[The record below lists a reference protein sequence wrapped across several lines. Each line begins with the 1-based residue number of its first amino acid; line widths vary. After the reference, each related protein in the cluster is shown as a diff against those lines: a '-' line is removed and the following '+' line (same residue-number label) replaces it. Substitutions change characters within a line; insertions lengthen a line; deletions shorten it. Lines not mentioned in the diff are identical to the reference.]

1 MVLIGMWHGI
11 TWNYALWGLWHGL
24 GLFLQ
29 NRWSEF
35 VHQHFPN
42 LGASSVSQRLLQ
54 VGGILLTFSY
64 FTFGIAFFA
73 LSTPQLSFEA
83 IRKIFGI
90 S

>member
-1 MVLIGMWHGI
+1 MLLIGLWHGI
-11 TWNYALWGLWHGL
+11 MWNYVLWGLWHGV

-35 VHQHFPN
+35 LRQRFPN
-42 LGASSVSQRLLQ
+42 LGVSPVSNRIFR

-64 FTFGIAFFA
+64 FTLGTAFFA

-83 IRKIFGI
+83 FRRIFGI